1 MAEIEYYT
9 RYLLSAFAIAVLINC
24 AISLLRLRPKKKVYA
39 LFRDLATNDEYE
51 MTCYETSVG
60 RARNSDIRF
69 KLPSVSR
76 AHAVVALRKDGFY
89 IFDTESKQGVYV
101 NGEKI
106 DKKAKL
112 SHGDTVAF
120 GMEIMKFYVA
130 SEAAGDIKNTEDI
143 EPEYKNYVLTDI
155 VSGNEFLLEGDY
167 ATVGREEGSNIEIS
181 APNISRRQ
189 AVLTNENGIW
199 YLHNLSKNVP
209 TLLNGQAVVAPTL
222 LHSGDVIKFG
232 DFAFLFGEEE

>member
-167 ATVGREEGSNIEIS
+167 ATVGREEGRKIE
-181 APNISRRQ
+181 
-189 AVLTNENGIW
+189 
-199 YLHNLSKNVP
+199 
-209 TLLNGQAVVAPTL
+209 
-222 LHSGDVIKFG
+222 
-232 DFAFLFGEEE
+232 

>member
-39 LFRDLATNDEYE
+39 LFRDLATNEEYE

-60 RARNSDIRF
+60 RARNTDIRF

-89 IFDTESKQGVYV
+89 IFDTESRQGIYV

-106 DKKAKL
+106 EKSAKL

-120 GMEIMKFYVA
+120 GMAIMKFYIG
-130 SEAAGDIKNTEDI
+130 SEATGDIKNDTV
-143 EPEYKNYVLTDI
+143 EYKEYSLTDI
-155 VSGNEFLLEGDY
+155 VDGSEFPLEGDY

-189 AVLTNENGIW
+189 AVLTNENGTW
-199 YLHNLSKNVP
+199 YIHNLSRNVP
-209 TLLNGQAVVAPTL
+209 TLLNGQAVSKPLPLKV
-222 LHSGDVIKFG
+222 GDVIKFG
-232 DFAFLFGEEE
+232 DFAFMFDERE